1 MQILDVTSSMI
12 DHGFYKEPKITICGV
27 GGELREIIGFF
38 PYFYIHINKE
48 YKNDIID
55 TLHYMNLKYEVVYKF
70 LPMYYQTEK
79 SMVIKI
85 YADDPRNIRNLR
97 NDVKDICGVISVLE
111 ADILYKNRFLID
123 NGIFGMGYI
132 DENNKPVA
140 HDGNEDLKILAFDIE
155 VLPPESLEMPTSDKD
170 QIIVISFAFSH
181 KYCGYN
187 SMVCIVGNG
196 NNYEDVS
203 FFPDEKTLLWYFNEV
218 VNEYDP
224 DIISGYNVNGFDFE
238 YINVRQERNYL
249 KPIIGRNKSKMWIRK
264 GFQNTTISIF
274 GRVIFDL
281 LPLVK
286 ANYNYASYNLK
297 TISHELLKNDKIDL
311 SMQQM
316 RNEYTNGNYKNTID
330 YARHDSV
337 LVLELLYKTK
347 FLDKYIAISKL
358 TGLLLQDCVN
368 SGQSQK
374 IEMKLMREF
383 LKEDRL
389 MAMRPIENEEMND
402 DNVKYGGATVFN
414 PVIGLSKDVVVLDYK
429 SLYPTIMISQ
439 NYSYDTIIKDENK
452 NLYKDEDI
460 NKAVVGGWF
469 VKPEIKMGIIPK
481 VLTELLNE
489 RIRIKGLMKAATGS
503 EKDYLDAR
511 QYALKIL
518 LNSFYGYSGYTRA
531 RLFEVGIAAAVT
543 SFGRQNIEETKKF
556 IEHVNERLQI
566 KNNYTYK
573 VIYGDTDS
581 VFVEVRNKD
590 IPYGEILLDDLKK
603 IGEFLGKERSKELP
617 APMELLYEKIA
628 KRIIF
633 EAKKKYVFLNY
644 EQDKNGKWENKIKA
658 SGVETKRRD
667 WSKIVGKTLT
677 KCIEEILL
685 NNNTNAAIKVVK
697 DAVSYI
703 EQLEYHN
710 PSDLDLLVLTKKYQK
725 TIDKYKVVPIQI
737 KVAQKMIKNHEQLNI
752 GDRISYLIVRGDG
765 KYNERAQS
773 VNEIIK
779 SNLEIDR
786 NYYINTQLIPPIERF
801 FNCLNIK
808 KELYYNGT
816 INLKKDIIILKTN
829 GKNVMQKN
837 LFSYEE

>member
-1 MQILDVTSSMI
+1 MI

-27 GGELREIIGFF
+27 SGEFREIIGFL

-48 YKNDIID
+48 YKNDILD
-55 TLHYMNLKYEVVYKF
+55 SLHYMNLKYEITYKY

-85 YADDPRNIRNLR
+85 YADDPKNIRNLR
-97 NDVKDICGVISVLE
+97 NDVKNICGVINVLE

-123 NGIFGMGYI
+123 NELFGMQYI
-132 DENNKPVA
+132 NDEGNPEIKDEN
-140 HDGNEDLKILAFDIE
+140 EDIKIMAFDIE
-155 VLPPESLEMPTSDKD
+155 VLPPESLEMPISDKD
-170 QIIVISFAFSH
+170 KIIVISFAFSH

-187 SMVCIVGNG
+187 TMVCILGNG
-196 NNYEDVS
+196 QNYEDVN

-218 VNEYDP
+218 VNDYDP
-224 DIISGYNVNGFDFE
+224 DILTGYNVNGFDFE
-238 YINVRQERNYL
+238 YIAKRQERNYI
-249 KPIIGRNKSKMWIRK
+249 KSIIGRNKSKLWIKK
-264 GFQNTTISIF
+264 GFQNTTVSIF

-311 SMQQM
+311 SMKQM
-316 RNEYTNGNYKNTID
+316 RNEYVAGNYKNTID

-337 LVLELLYKTK
+337 LVLELLNKTK

-389 MAMRPIENEEMND
+389 MAMRPEETEEMQD
-402 DNVKYGGATVFN
+402 EGVKYGGATVFN

-469 VKPEIKMGIIPK
+469 VKPNVKMGIVPRI
-481 VLTELLNE
+481 LTELLNE
-489 RIRIKGLMKAATGS
+489 RIRIKKLMKAATGP

-531 RLFEVGIAAAVT
+531 RLFEIGIAAAVT
-543 SFGRQNIEETKKF
+543 SFGRQNIEETKTFVESLSK
-556 IEHVNERLQI
+556 Q
-566 KNNYTYK
+566 YK
-573 VIYGDTDS
+573 IIYGDTDS
-581 VFVEVRNKD
+581 IFIEIKKD
-590 IPYGEILLDDLKK
+590 NYEYGEIPLDELKE
-603 IGEFLGKERSKELP
+603 IGVTIGKARSEQLP

-644 EQDKNGKWENKIKA
+644 EQDKNGKWESKIKA
-658 SGVETKRRD
+658 SGIETKRRE
-667 WSKIVGKTLT
+667 WSPIVGKTLS
-677 KCIEEILL
+677 KCIDEILL
-685 NNNTNAAIKVVK
+685 NNNMDGAIKIVK

-725 TIDKYKVVPIQI
+725 RIEEYKIVPIQI
-737 KVAQKMIKNHEQLNI
+737 KVAQKMIKNNEQLNL
-752 GDRISYLIVRGDG
+752 GDRISYLIVKGDG

-773 VNEIIK
+773 IKEIIK

-786 NYYINTQLIPPIERF
+786 DYYINTQLIPPIDRF
-801 FNCLNIK
+801 FKCLNIK